1 MKPQRLIG
9 EIQLHP
15 DGYGFVVVEGA
26 AQPDIFVPARA
37 IGGAMHRDRVEVEI
51 RAASE
56 REGRRGRAQ
65 RGHSQPHSGA
75 EGGTRGAL
83 PIGGAT
89 RAPVTPHRDRVE
101 VEIRATGE
109 GEGRRGRSRSQ
120 RGGPDTARRE
130 GRITQIFSRH
140 VRRCVGHFEQHG
152 RVTAVIPDDPR
163 IGARVNIPADG
174 TGGAR
179 HGQTVAVQLLT
190 YPEDPLG
197 LTGKVIQILGTRGL
211 LMTEIA
217 AVIHHHHL
225 DTEFPSAVEA
235 AAQALCAHQPA
246 DAATTHRKDCR
257 ALPFVTIDGESAKD
271 FDDAITVRM
280 NADDTARVWVAIADV
295 SHFVPEGSV
304 LDQEALARGT
314 SVYFPD
320 RALPMLP
327 YALSD
332 DRCSLRPQEDRLV
345 LVAEFTVDADGDVR
359 HPAIY
364 RGVIRSHARL
374 TYTEVQQMLDG
385 PASADPIAQMITSA
399 AVVCRRLRARRLHRG
414 SIDFDLP
421 EPEIVLDLQG
431 DPEAILRAPRHFSHQ
446 MIEELMLA
454 ANEVVARFLTDHGL
468 PCVYRIHEPP
478 APEKMQELSLLVAR
492 LGIAPRIS
500 TPPRPQELAR
510 IVQAARE
517 QPYERL
523 VNHTLLRSMQQARY
537 DTRNRGHFGLAS
549 KCYCHFTSPIRRYPD
564 LLVHRLLVRV
574 IDGAGK
580 KGQGSRGRQAV
591 QRPAT
596 ISLQAMAEHC
606 SRRERVAMEAER
618 EMIKVYT
625 GAFLQER
632 IGEQFDGIIA
642 HVTPRGCFVELL
654 HFFVE
659 GMIPLEGLGSE
670 KFRFEQEGLCLVG
683 LRNRV
688 TYRIGDRVRIAI
700 AEVNLS
706 ARLIRFA
713 LVPAVPHRTQ
723 ALEKG

>member
-1 MKPQRLIG
+1 MKPQRLVG
-9 EIQLHP
+9 ELQLHP
-15 DGYGFVVVEGA
+15 DGYGFVVVEGGP
-26 AQPDIFVPARA
+26 QPDVFVPARDIA
-37 IGGAMHRDRVEVEI
+37 GAMHRDRVAVEV
-51 RAASE
+51 RAGGESGA
-56 REGRRGRAQ
+56 RGRPQRGQRPRRG
-65 RGHSQPHSGA
+65 G
-75 EGGTRGAL
+75 
-83 PIGGAT
+83 
-89 RAPVTPHRDRVE
+89 D
-101 VEIRATGE
+101 
-109 GEGRRGRSRSQ
+109 
-120 RGGPDTARRE
+120 RRE
-130 GRITQIFSRH
+130 GRIVEVLSRH
-140 VRRCVGHFEQHG
+140 VRRCVGHFEQQG
-152 RVTAVIPDDPR
+152 RVTSVIPDDPR
-163 IGARVNIPADG
+163 IGARIKVPADG

-197 LTGKVIQILGTRGL
+197 LTGKVIQILGIRGQL
-211 LMTEIA
+211 ATEIT

-225 DTEFPSAVEA
+225 DTEFPPAVEA
-235 AAQALCAHQPA
+235 AARAICAVKT
-246 DAATTHRKDCR
+246 DASATGTRKNCR
-257 ALPFVTIDGESAKD
+257 EIPFVTIDGESAKD
-271 FDDAITVRM
+271 FDDAIAVRL
-280 NADDTARVWVAIADV
+280 NPDDTARVWVAIADV
-295 SHFVPEGSV
+295 SHFVPEGSA

-327 YALSD
+327 YVLSD
-332 DRCSLRPQEDRLV
+332 DQCSLRPHEDRLV
-345 LVAEFTVDADGDVR
+345 LVAEFTVSEVGEVSR
-359 HPAIY
+359 PNIY

-374 TYTEVQQMLDG
+374 TYTDVQTMLDG
-385 PASADPIAQMITSA
+385 PASPGPIPHMLANA
-399 AVVCRRLRARRLHRG
+399 AVVCHRLRARRLHRG

-421 EPEIVLDLQG
+421 EPQIVLDLQG
-431 DPEAILRAPRHFSHQ
+431 GPEAILRAPRYFSHQ

-468 PCVYRIHEPP
+468 PCVYRIHEAP
-478 APEKMQELSLLVAR
+478 APEKMQELSLLVTR
-492 LGIAPRIS
+492 LGLTPRIS
-500 TPPRPQELAR
+500 APPRPQELAR
-510 IVQAARE
+510 IVQAVRE

-564 LLVHRLLVRV
+564 LLVHRLLIRL
-574 IDGAGK
+574 IEGGGKRHAPTAKGKPAGGA
-580 KGQGSRGRQAV
+580 SV
-591 QRPAT
+591 P
-596 ISLQAMAEHC
+596 LQAMAEHC

-659 GMIPLEGLGSE
+659 GMLPLEGFGTE
-670 KFRFEQEGLCLVG
+670 RFRFDAEGMCLVG
-683 LRNRV
+683 QRSRI

-706 ARLIRFA
+706 ARLVRFD
-713 LVPAVPHRTQ
+713 LVPAEPPPRRAVERT
-723 ALEKG
+723 